1 MSSEPDDTPRHIG
14 WLRAILTA
22 VAITVVGIGVTVYG
36 TNAVLTKMGG
46 DRSSRVRI
54 ATILFF
60 VALFAIAWTLRW
72 LQRRKLI

>member
-1 MSSEPDDTPRHIG
+1 MSTSPNEAPRRIG

-36 TNAVLTKMGG
+36 TNAVLTRMGG

-54 ATILFF
+54 ATIVFF
-60 VALFAIAWTLRW
+60 VALIALAWALRW

>member
-1 MSSEPDDTPRHIG
+1 MKNEPDDAPRDIG

-36 TNAVLTKMGG
+36 ANAVLTKMGG
-46 DRSSRVRI
+46 DRSSRVRV

-60 VALFAIAWTLRW
+60 VALFAIAWALRW

>member
-1 MSSEPDDTPRHIG
+1 MKNKPDDAPRDIG

-54 ATILFF
+54 ATIVFF
-60 VALFAIAWTLRW
+60 LALFAIAWALRW